1 MPKWIVNSQR
11 DSEWI
16 KARLGV
22 LTASKAADAFAT
34 TKKGES
40 EARRKYKMQLLAER
54 ITNMSADFYVSAA
67 MQHGTDTEPLARE
80 RFEEITGLIV
90 QECGFALHDTIDF
103 FGASPD
109 GLVGHDALIEIKC
122 PETATHLTYKM
133 AGVPPEKYI
142 PQMLVQLIVTGRKHC
157 WFASYDDRVPAPN
170 DIFIVKYEPTPD
182 NLKEA
187 EERAVEFLNEVAE
200 MWGILTDIP
209 AASTYDFDDE
219 WPVSEPDKLAA

>member
-16 KARLGV
+16 KARLGA

-54 ITNMSADFYVSAA
+54 LTGMAMEFYVTAS
-67 MQHGTDTEPLARE
+67 MQHGTDTEPAARE
-80 RFEEITGLIV
+80 RFEEVTGLIV

-103 FGASPD
+103 LGASPD
-109 GLVGHDALIEIKC
+109 GLVGNDALIEIKC

-142 PQMLVQLIVTGRKHC
+142 PQMLVQLLVTGRKYC
-157 WFASYDDRVPAPN
+157 WFASFDDRVPAPN
-170 DIFIVKYEPTPD
+170 DIFIVKYEPTAAEMS
-182 NLKEA
+182 EA
-187 EERAVEFLNEVAE
+187 EGAAIAFLSEVGE
-200 MWGILTDIP
+200 MWDILTVEP
-209 AASTYDFDDE
+209 EEQKQAA
-219 WPVSEPDKLAA
+219 